1 MINMNSINDIL
12 VRIDLPDFNFTLE
25 RMDDRGDFVQAFCPE
40 LDFKL
45 IKSRIL
51 NTKCFEENIKD
62 IGPDGIILTLKGVE
76 QGYNYLYDVK
86 IVSGGAFGT
95 RITVGTRRVD
105 YYTDSGEYIP
115 CVNFEMM
122 SIFISKFRSLT
133 D

>member
-1 MINMNSINDIL
+1 MNSVNDIL
-12 VRIDLPDFNFTLE
+12 VKLDLPDFNFTME
-25 RMDDRGDFVQAFCPE
+25 RGDDKGDFVQAFCPE
-40 LDFKL
+40 LGFKL
-45 IKSRIL
+45 VKNKIL

-76 QGYNYLYDVK
+76 RGFNYFYDVK

-95 RITVGTRRVD
+95 RISIGTRRVD
-105 YYTDSGEYIP
+105 YYTDAGEYIP

-122 SIFISKFRSLT
+122 NVFISKFKAVV